1 MRGFLQISP
10 TNINEKISNKH
21 LFLHGINTF
30 YLLHF
35 RASEVKERISSDTLP
50 KALHDILANLAN

>member
-1 MRGFLQISP
+1 MRGF
-10 TNINEKISNKH
+10 NINEKNSNKH

-35 RASEVKERISSDTLP
+35 RASEVKKRISSDTLP
-50 KALHDILANLAN
+50 KRLT